1 MCSKMKITKSTKNYS
16 ACPQI
21 KELLNE
27 CDSVLIGAG
36 AGLSVSEG
44 FSYSGKRFEKY
55 FSDFKNK
62 YGFSDMYSGGFYPY
76 KTLEEYWAYWSRY
89 IFVNRFNE
97 SEKGNGVYKKL
108 FELVNKKDYFV
119 ITTNV
124 DHQFQKAGFDKS
136 RLFYTQG
143 DFGLFQCSVP
153 CHKKTYD
160 NEKQILQMV
169 EQQKDLKIPSELIPK
184 CPVCGK
190 PMTMNLRVDNSFV
203 EDSFWEKAAA
213 RYSTFI
219 EKHQNK
225 KILFLELG
233 VGFNT
238 PGIIK
243 YPFWQMTLQN
253 PESHYVSINKGESYC
268 PTEIQ
273 NRSFCIDEDI
283 GKVLE
288 RL

>member
-1 MCSKMKITKSTKNYS
+1 MFIKKI
-16 ACPQI
+16 
-21 KELLNE
+21 
-27 CDSVLIGAG
+27 
-36 AGLSVSEG
+36 
-44 FSYSGKRFEKY
+44 
-55 FSDFKNK
+55 
-62 YGFSDMYSGGFYPY
+62 
-76 KTLEEYWAYWSRY
+76 
-89 IFVNRFNE
+89 
-97 SEKGNGVYKKL
+97 

-190 PMTMNLRVDNSFV
+190 PMTMNLRADNSFV

-213 RYSTFI
+213 RYSAFI
-219 EKHQNK
+219 ENHQNK